1 MGSPE
6 SLSLFSLSIHFHS
19 GICSLIN
26 IRDSFDP
33 LSRFLL
39 KLDTLE
45 DFSVSGISRSGMDL
59 ALSGPVPGTQQM
71 KEARG
76 FSSYSP
82 LMEVQSESHLKT
94 AVRQWLFLLV
104 W

>member
-26 IRDSFDP
+26 ICDSFDP

-39 KLDTLE
+39 RLDTLE
-45 DFSVSGISRSGMDL
+45 DFSASGISRSGMDL
-59 ALSGPVPGTQQM
+59 ALSGPVPGTQWM
-71 KEARG
+71 KG
-76 FSSYSP
+76 
-82 LMEVQSESHLKT
+82 
-94 AVRQWLFLLV
+94 AVV
-104 W
+104 SAATHP